1 MVVVLVF
8 MGPTRKTRP
17 RAAKDSSARAYRP
30 GDGEDRRHATIVG
43 QFKTGARRAWA
54 RRIWAAVAER
64 RGGSQ
69 DALAAWLFVG
79 KARVSDGLNHG
90 SLSLETLVV
99 ILAELRGDGWSL
111 PDLPCLQELAQE
123 GFIEAMAYLRDPK
136 KRRRLSREDF
146 VVLLTLLGDRD
157 WSKAEAERE
166 QAFSARDARGV
177 ERAELKLDRL
187 AVTISATVT
196 RRLGT
201 NVERDRD
208 QLRGLRQDWAKPWI
222 ECRDAVP
229 FAWAGEL

>member
-1 MVVVLVF
+1 
-8 MGPTRKTRP
+8 MGPLRAIKLE
-17 RAAKDSSARAYRP
+17 AAKEAIGTGYSPHDGAARRQA
-30 GDGEDRRHATIVG
+30 AIVG

-99 ILAELRGDGWSL
+99 MLAELRGDGWSL
-111 PDLPCLQELAQE
+111 PDLPAADELALY

-146 VVLLTLLGDRD
+146 VVLLALLAEND
-157 WSKAEAERE
+157 WSKVEAEQKR
-166 QAFSARDARGV
+166 ALSAGDARGV

-187 AVTISATVT
+187 AERISAAAS
-196 RRLGT
+196 RRLG
-201 NVERDRD
+201 RDVNRTSA
-208 QLRGLRQDWAKPWI
+208 QLRELSEGWAAPWT

-229 FAWAGEL
+229 FAWAGVP